1 MEGKSS
7 PLELLKAAVLPDG
20 GSLEDIFNLTG
31 ISVIQH
37 KYRRVNFGG
46 VGSKPRLLTLSDDA
60 TRLTLMKRENAEL
73 RASID
78 DLEEEMA
85 YSQNIAQIETVH
97 EGTYSKEMQQSL
109 KKREKSGPKVETAS
123 RRCFSIQWK
132 GERGTWNLEVDPRGA
147 AGSVTLGADA
157 AAALVSCAF
166 KSWYSSPQTMNTA
179 FRYPWP
185 KSHHPIHLHDCC
197 TY

>member
-7 PLELLKAAVLPDG
+7 PAQLLKDAVLPDG
-20 GSLEDIFNLTG
+20 GSLEDVFNLTG

-37 KYRRVNFGG
+37 KHRRVNFGG

-73 RASID
+73 RASVD

-85 YSQNIAQIETVH
+85 YSQNIAQIDKVH

-109 KKREKSGPKVETAS
+109 KKREKSGLIIEAAN
-123 RRCFSIQWK
+123 RRCFAIQWK
-132 GERGTWNLEVDPRGA
+132 GERGTWNLEVDPRSA
-147 AGSVTLGADA
+147 AGSAALGADA
-157 AAALVSCAF
+157 AAALVSA
-166 KSWYSSPQTMNTA
+166 Y
-179 FRYPWP
+179 
-185 KSHHPIHLHDCC
+185 
-197 TY
+197 